1 MSDLPK
7 QYQAQDAQAKWLDFW
22 KDNGYFDANPNPDK
36 KPHTIMIP
44 LPNVTGALHMGHAL
58 NGTLQ
63 DLITRWRRMQGYEA
77 LWMPGTDHAGI
88 ATQAVV
94 ERRMFE
100 EEGLTRHDLGPT
112 VEACRDALQK
122 RIWKW
127 KDAYEKRI
135 LEQLRQLGASCDW
148 RRTRFTLDDV
158 CSKAVRRTF
167 FKFFKDGLIFRGK
180 RLVNWDPHLQTAVA
194 NDEVFHEEVDG
205 HFWTFTYPVVEEG
218 GETRAEGRGTTGEGQ
233 DHVPSPPE
241 EGEGGRRP
249 DEGGAEAGNEIA
261 ADASSGSPSPAL
273 RAPSPQGGEGTDSR
287 SSQPSTL
294 GWVET
299 GEKVA
304 FSTTRP
310 ETMLGDS
317 AVCVHPTDERYEHL
331 VGKHVLIPLTGR
343 AIPII
348 ADGLL
353 AKKDLGTGCVKVTP
367 AHDHNDY
374 ACGLRNDLEQIN
386 ILNPDATI
394 NENGAQYEGMD
405 RYDCRTKVVED
416 MKELGH
422 FVEVED
428 RKIELAHSDRSKS
441 PVEPYL
447 SDQWFVKMDELAQGA
462 IDAVTDRRVR
472 FYPQRYQSTY
482 LDWLGEKRDWCI
494 SRQLWWGH
502 RIPVWTIEIS
512 VGGPAGELREKRF
525 AELQKKAQTLLTE
538 IMTAAGVDGH
548 KYHLQTPT
556 DCVLR
561 CCPDSDRAMDVLVAL
576 EQFQEANRARRGQ
589 PDESAEE
596 HFELRGASAA
606 TESAREL
613 VIRSPLKISQEEDVL
628 DTWFSSALWPHATL
642 GWPDETQNPPLAEK
656 ANESGK
662 DGESS
667 SRSQALPGNALPRSS
682 ASGDDGKQSFQTVSS
697 QAEPGTE
704 LESANLS
711 PLTPRPSAENEVL
724 PYFYPGNVLITSR
737 DIITLW
743 VARMVLTG
751 LYNMGD
757 IPFGHVHVH
766 PKILD
771 GFGQT
776 MSKSKGNGCDPQ
788 DLIDRYGTD
797 AVRFTISSF
806 AGETQDVKLPMGYEC
821 PHCQNVIPQAL
832 DDGGP
837 MVKPATV
844 KQSLRGSKDRILMPC
859 PKCKNESQFS
869 TPQYD
874 LDPDQPAARMVS
886 DRFEYGRNFCNK
898 LWNAARFAIM
908 NLEGY
913 TPGEIAESDLHLE
926 DHWILSRLSR
936 VAGEVTTLLD
946 RYQFDQATR
955 AIRDFTWNEFCDW
968 YLEMIKPRLRAGKE
982 AEGRGLRDEGQETAP
997 SPPEGGEGGRRPD
1010 EGGAPN
1016 EIAADASSDSPSPAL
1031 RAPSPPQGGE
1041 GTEQGEIRASA
1052 QRVLVGVLDNLV
1064 RLLQP
1069 FTPFICEELWQKLN
1083 DIAPERGLFKP
1094 EASAESV
1101 MIAPW
1106 PELEESLQNEP
1117 LEARFARLQETVV
1130 AVRNIRAVYNIS
1142 PAEPIELHMKCES
1155 DIASELEACSGQF
1168 ENLARTVLSAAG
1180 AEVSRPSASASFSLK
1195 DADGFVPLGGLIDV
1209 AEELERQQKEA
1220 QKIRGFIKGHS
1231 AKLAN
1236 EKFVSKAPPHVVAEV
1251 RETLANLEK
1260 QLESVEAIISQLS
1273 GG

>member
-22 KDNGYFDANPNPDK
+22 KDNGYFDANPDADK

-100 EEGLTRHDLGPT
+100 EEGLTRHDIG
-112 VEACRDALQK
+112 RDALVK

-158 CSKAVRRTF
+158 CSSAVRRTF
-167 FKFFKDGLIFRGK
+167 FRFFQDGLIFRGK
-180 RLVNWDPHLQTAVA
+180 RLVNWDTHLQTAVA

-205 HFWTFTYPVVEEG
+205 HFWTFTYPVVG
-218 GETRAEGRGTTGEGQ
+218 
-233 DHVPSPPE
+233 D
-241 EGEGGRRP
+241 
-249 DEGGAEAGNEIA
+249 DGNETA
-261 ADASSGSPSPAL
+261 
-273 RAPSPQGGEGTDSR
+273 
-287 SSQPSTL
+287 
-294 GWVET
+294 
-299 GEKVA
+299 EKLA

-317 AVCVHPTDERYEHL
+317 AVCVHPTDERYKHL
-331 VGKHVLIPLTGR
+331 IGKNVRIPLTGR
-343 AIPII
+343 DIPII

-374 ACGLRNDLEQIN
+374 ACGLRNGLEQIN
-386 ILNPDATI
+386 ILNADGTI
-394 NENGAQYEGMD
+394 NENGSQYEGMD
-405 RYDCRTKVVED
+405 RYHCREKIVED
-416 MKELGH
+416 MKERGH
-422 FVEVED
+422 FVEIED
-428 RKIELAHSDRSKS
+428 RKIELAHSDRSKT

-462 IDAVTDRRVR
+462 IDAVNDRRVR

-502 RIPVWTIEIS
+502 RIPVWARDENPSARGAGLEAFGTTIAKDGS
-512 VGGPAGELREKRF
+512 VTFSEEYSSKLAAIVVSGEDTPQMLVCVDGGNEALEKQL
-525 AELQKKAQTLLTE
+525 E
-538 IMTAAGVDGH
+538 AAG
-548 KYHLQTPT
+548 
-556 DCVLR
+556 
-561 CCPDSDRAMDVLVAL
+561 
-576 EQFQEANRARRGQ
+576 F
-589 PDESAEE
+589 
-596 HFELRGASAA
+596 
-606 TESAREL
+606 
-613 VIRSPLKISQEEDVL
+613 SQDEDVL

-642 GWPDETQNPPLAEK
+642 GWPDESIDPPINGEEQNTGS
-656 ANESGK
+656 NS
-662 DGESS
+662 
-667 SRSQALPGNALPRSS
+667 
-682 ASGDDGKQSFQTVSS
+682 
-697 QAEPGTE
+697 
-704 LESANLS
+704 
-711 PLTPRPSAENEVL
+711 VL

-757 IPFGHVHVH
+757 IPFSHVHVH

-788 DLIDRYGTD
+788 DLIGRYGTD

-821 PHCQNVIPQAL
+821 PHCENVIPQAL

-837 MVKPATV
+837 MVKPVTV
-844 KQSLRGSKDRILMPC
+844 KQSLRGSTEKLLMPC
-859 PKCKNESQFS
+859 PKCKKESQFS

-913 TPGEIAESDLHLE
+913 LPGAVTQSELHLE

-936 VAGEVTTLLD
+936 VAGEVATLLS

-968 YLEMIKPRLRAGKE
+968 YLEMIKPRLRA
-982 AEGRGLRDEGQETAP
+982 EGQ
-997 SPPEGGEGGRRPD
+997 
-1010 EGGAPN
+1010 
-1016 EIAADASSDSPSPAL
+1016 
-1031 RAPSPPQGGE
+1031 
-1041 GTEQGEIRASA
+1041 GTNGKGQEEVRASA

-1083 DIAPERGLFKP
+1083 DIAPSRGLFQP

-1106 PELEESLQNEP
+1106 PELDESLQNES
-1117 LEARFARLQETVV
+1117 LESRFARLQETVV
-1130 AVRNIRAVYNIS
+1130 SVRNIRAVYNIGPS
-1142 PAEPIELHMKCES
+1142 QPIELHMKCEP

-1180 AEVSRPSASASFSLK
+1180 AEVARPAASASFSLK

-1209 AEELERQQKEA
+1209 EEELERQKKEA
-1220 QKIRGFIKGHS
+1220 DKLQGFIKGHS

-1236 EKFVSKAPPHVVAEV
+1236 ENFVNKAPEHVVAEV
-1251 RETLANLEK
+1251 RETLANLQK
-1260 QLESVEAIISQLS
+1260 QLESVETVINQLS
-1273 GG
+1273 DR

>member
-1 MSDLPK
+1 MSELPK
-7 QYQAQDAQAKWLDFW
+7 QYQAQDAQKKWLDFW

-100 EEGLTRHDLGPT
+100 EEGLTRHDIG
-112 VEACRDALQK
+112 RDALVK

-127 KDAYEKRI
+127 KDSYEKRI

-167 FKFFKDGLIFRGK
+167 FKFFKDRLIFRGK

-205 HFWTFTYPVVEEG
+205 HFWTFTYPVVERG
-218 GETRAEGRGTTGEGQ
+218 GEARGEGQ
-233 DHVPSPPE
+233 GENIPSPPE
-241 EGEGGRRP
+241 GGEGGRRP
-249 DEGGAEAGNEIA
+249 DEGGWIEI
-261 ADASSGSPSPAL
+261 
-273 RAPSPQGGEGTDSR
+273 
-287 SSQPSTL
+287 
-294 GWVET
+294 
-299 GEKVA
+299 GEKLA

-331 VGKHVLIPLTGR
+331 VGKHVRIPVTGR
-343 AIPII
+343 VIPII
-348 ADGLL
+348 ADALL

-394 NENGAQYEGMD
+394 NENGAQYEGLD
-405 RYDCRTKVVED
+405 RFVCRDKIVED

-447 SDQWFVKMDELAQGA
+447 SDQWFVKMDDWQDGRPGLAQTA
-462 IDAVTDRRVR
+462 IDAVADRRVR
-472 FYPQRYQSTY
+472 FFPQRYQSTY

-502 RIPVWTIEIS
+502 RIPVWAGIE
-512 VGGPAGELREKRF
+512 PAKLDDPRLVKLIGDLGF
-525 AELQKKAQTLLTE
+525 
-538 IMTAAGVDGH
+538 
-548 KYHLQTPT
+548 
-556 DCVLR
+556 
-561 CCPDSDRAMDVLVAL
+561 DSVAL
-576 EQFQEANRARRGQ
+576 PEVNDRLNELVPAKYQEDVCFQTKPTEDGRFEILMCIGPGRPEFQEMVENSGLFVQ
-589 PDESAEE
+589 D
-596 HFELRGASAA
+596 
-606 TESAREL
+606 
-613 VIRSPLKISQEEDVL
+613 EDVL

-642 GWPDETQNPPLAEK
+642 GWPDETQDPPLTGR
-656 ANESGK
+656 ANESGEG
-662 DGESS
+662 GESD
-667 SRSQALPGNALPRSS
+667 P
-682 ASGDDGKQSFQTVSS
+682 
-697 QAEPGTE
+697 
-704 LESANLS
+704 S
-711 PLTPRPSAENEVL
+711 PLASHPSPQNEVL

-757 IPFGHVHVH
+757 VPFQHVHVH

-821 PHCQNVIPQAL
+821 PHCENVIPQAL

-844 KQSLRGSKDRILMPC
+844 KQSLRGSKERILMPC

-913 TPGEIAESDLHLE
+913 TPGEITESDLHLE

-936 VAGEVTTLLD
+936 VAGEVTTLLG

-968 YLEMIKPRLRAGKE
+968 YLEMIKPRLRRA
-982 AEGRGLRDEGQETAP
+982 AEGEEVRDEGQEET
-997 SPPEGGEGGRRPD
+997 
-1010 EGGAPN
+1010 
-1016 EIAADASSDSPSPAL
+1016 
-1031 RAPSPPQGGE
+1031 
-1041 GTEQGEIRASA
+1041 RASA

-1094 EASAESV
+1094 EASAASV

-1106 PELEESLQNEP
+1106 PELPESLQNES

-1142 PAEPIELHMKCES
+1142 PAEPIELFMKCES
-1155 DIASELEACSGQF
+1155 GIASELEACSGQF
-1168 ENLARTVLSAAG
+1168 DNLARTVLSAAG
-1180 AEVSRPSASASFSLK
+1180 AEVSRPTASASFSLK
-1195 DADGFVPLGGLIDV
+1195 DADGFVPLGGLINV
-1209 AEELERQQKEA
+1209 EEELERQQKEA
-1220 QKIRGFIKGHS
+1220 GKIRGFIKGHS
-1231 AKLAN
+1231 AKLSN
-1236 EKFVSKAPPHVVAEV
+1236 EKFVSKAPENVVAEV

-1260 QLESVEAIISQLS
+1260 QLESVETVISQLS